1 MSAELLLIDD
11 DEAVGFSLGAL
22 LRQAGY
28 AVTHTMS
35 AQQGL
40 KLVRDGGV
48 DLVVLDLRMPD
59 IDGLQAL
66 KQIRDED
73 DELPVIM
80 LTAQGS
86 VSDAVAAMKLGA
98 SDFLT
103 KPYERDALLYAVQKS
118 LRVSEV
124 ERDKPP
130 GRRDVHASTQDLDA
144 LIAKAARSEATV
156 MIRGESGTGKEV
168 TARKIHALSKRADG
182 PFVKIHCAAIP
193 DHLLESE
200 LFGYEKGA
208 FTGAAIRK
216 PGRFELAAGGTIFLD
231 EIGDVSPAVQVK
243 LLRVI
248 QDREFER
255 LGGHD
260 VIRTDARFVV
270 ATHRDLEAMV
280 ADGSFR
286 EDFFYRLNVIP
297 VHLAPLRE
305 RPHDVRRLAGTF
317 CAEFSE
323 KGGVDRTLT
332 SEAMDVLETHRWPGN
347 VRELQNVIE
356 RLVVLSDD
364 SALGPEAIR
373 EALAIEAPAIPPPKS
388 RELASA
394 VGSAERQAIEAAL
407 EKTSG
412 NRTQAARLLGISRR
426 SLYYKLDA
434 YDLD

>member
-1 MSAELLLIDD
+1 AELHRGHRIGNT
-11 DEAVGFSLGAL
+11 ALGGQHDH
-22 LRQAGY
+22 R
-28 AVTHTMS
+28 
-35 AQQGL
+35 
-40 KLVRDGGV
+40 
-48 DLVVLDLRMPD
+48 
-59 IDGLQAL
+59 
-66 KQIRDED
+66 
-73 DELPVIM
+73 
-80 LTAQGS
+80 
-86 VSDAVAAMKLGA
+86 KLGA

-103 KPYERDALLYAVQKS
+103 KPYERDALLYAVEKS
-118 LRVSEV
+118 LQVTEAQRE
-124 ERDKPP
+124 KPP

-144 LIAKAARSEATV
+144 LISKAARSEATV

-168 TARKIHALSKRADG
+168 TARKIHALSKRCNG

-216 PGRFELAAGGTIFLD
+216 PGRFELATGGTVFLD

-297 VHLAPLRE
+297 VRLAPLRD
-305 RPHDVRRLAGTF
+305 RSHDVRHLAKMF
-317 CAEFSE
+317 CAEFSKKSE
-323 KGGVDRTLT
+323 VERTLT
-332 SEAMDVLETHRWPGN
+332 PSAMDLLEMHTWPGN

-364 SALGPEAIR
+364 PELDANAVRAALES
-373 EALAIEAPAIPPPKS
+373 EAPAAPPSKN

-394 VGSAERQAIEAAL
+394 VSNAERKAIEAAL

-434 YDLD
+434 YDLV